1 MLIRTHLA
9 ITLFF
14 ILLFIGIVEDKIV
27 FVFVSL
33 LATLI
38 PDVDSKNS
46 TLGNKK
52 IFRPL
57 QFFLKHRG
65 LVHSFTFLVLITFIF
80 VMFLPI
86 LAFPFFLGYSS
97 HLVADSFTQRG
108 IRPFYPSKKNLS
120 GKVRTGGKVEVSIF
134 MLFVLGDLFLFVLR
148 IAELF

>member
-14 ILLFIGIVEDKIV
+14 ILFFIESVESKMI

-33 LATLI
+33 LSTLI
-38 PDVDSKNS
+38 PDIDSKNS
-46 TLGNKK
+46 TLGNRK

-65 LVHSFTFLVLITFIF
+65 IIHSFTFLILVSFAFVL
-80 VMFLPI
+80 FLPV

-108 IRPFYPSKKNLS
+108 IRPFYPFKKNIS
-120 GKVRTGGKVEVSIF
+120 GRVRTGGKVEVSVF
-134 MLFVLGDLFLFVLR
+134 TLFVLGDLFLFVLR
-148 IAELF
+148 ISEFF